1 MDFIPSHSQYFDMRK
16 RLEIA
21 ILITKLRQ
29 ALTTFSGKNFNFTY
43 RHVTIKSL
51 LVSFSKSLQFL
62 YPGARVQIIQDS
74 IEPLPLSTFNR
85 ELTSDDLLKKKKK
98 RKSTKWYA

>member
-21 ILITKLRQ
+21 ISITKVRQ

-51 LVSFSKSLQFL
+51 LVSFSRSLQFL
-62 YPGARVQIIQDS
+62 YPGARVQIIQDPS
-74 IEPLPLSTFNR
+74 NPCHCRL
-85 ELTSDDLLKKKKK
+85 LTGS
-98 RKSTKWYA
+98 